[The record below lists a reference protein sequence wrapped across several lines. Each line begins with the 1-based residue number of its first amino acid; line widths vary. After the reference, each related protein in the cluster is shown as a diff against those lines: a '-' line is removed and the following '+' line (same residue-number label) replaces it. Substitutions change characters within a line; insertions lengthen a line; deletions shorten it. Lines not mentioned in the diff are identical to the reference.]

1 MLKGIGRQP
10 RRHGSRLVESTRLS
24 TRESDSL
31 SRLVGRL
38 TVVMIIVILTYPPIK
53 GIR

>member
-38 TVVMIIVILTYPPIK
+38 IVTTNNNDSNIVFL
-53 GIR
+53 